1 MAEDDGE
8 ERSQEPTD
16 KRKQDSREEGR
27 VLTSKEAMVFAGFA
41 MATGLVMASAAL
53 MPQALALWRGYL
65 RLDRAALLQDQ
76 IVARSLTAFWEILI
90 VAVVVGLPLAL
101 SALGIQWATGGLH
114 FAPKALGFKP
124 DKLDPLKG
132 LGRMVSVNA
141 LVELVK
147 SVTKVVLLGAVAVT
161 VLRGY
166 LPQMDRLWAVSPVEA
181 AGVLGGALIQLMLAL
196 TLVLLVIG
204 AADLLWQWLTLRKQM
219 MMTFQEVKQ
228 ESKEQNGSPEVK
240 GRLRQLQMEASR
252 RAARQR
258 KALPDVA
265 NATAVITN
273 PTHFA
278 VAIRYVQG
286 DTRAPVI
293 LAMGKGPMAQEIR
306 DRARKHGVTL
316 LRSPLLARALYFTGD
331 IGTEIQ
337 EGLYAAVA
345 AILAHV
351 YRLDR
356 GEAGDLPEIELPP
369 ELRFGENGRPEVP
382 PDSSPNA
389 G

>member
-16 KRKQDSREEGR
+16 KRKQDAQEEGR
-27 VLTSKEAMVFAGFA
+27 VLSSKEAMVFAGFA
-41 MATGLVMASAAL
+41 TATGLVMAAAAL
-53 MPQALALWRGYL
+53 MPHAMSLWRGYL
-65 RLDRAALLQDQ
+65 QLDRATVLQDQ
-76 IVARSLTAFWEILI
+76 ILTRSLSAFWEILI
-90 VAVVVGLPLAL
+90 VAVVAGLPLAFA
-101 SALGIQWATGGLH
+101 ALGIQWATGGLH

-132 LGRMVSVNA
+132 LGRMVSLNA

-147 SVTKVVLLGAVAVT
+147 SVVKVVLLGAIAVT
-161 VLRGY
+161 VLRGD

-181 AGVLGGALIQLMLAL
+181 AGVLGAALIRLMLAL
-196 TLVLLVIG
+196 TLGLLVIG

-228 ESKEQNGSPEVK
+228 EMKEQNGSPEVK

-265 NATAVITN
+265 KATAVITN

-306 DRARKHGVTL
+306 DRARKHGVTT
-316 LRSPLLARALYFTGD
+316 LRSPVLARALYFTGD

-337 EGLYAAVA
+337 EGLYSAVA

-356 GEAGDLPEIELPP
+356 GEAGDPPDIDLPP
-369 ELRFGENGRPEVP
+369 ELRFSENGRAEMP
-382 PDSSPNA
+382 PAA

>member
-8 ERSQEPTD
+8 ERSHEPTD
-16 KRKQDSREEGR
+16 KRKQDAREEGR
-27 VLTSKEAMVFAGFA
+27 VLTSKEAMVFGGFA
-41 MATGLVMASAAL
+41 MATGLVMAAAAL
-53 MPQALALWRGYL
+53 MPQAVALWRDYL

-76 IVARSLTAFWEILI
+76 IAARSLSAFWEILT
-90 VAVVVGLPLAL
+90 VAVVAGLPLAL
-101 SALGIQWATGGLH
+101 AALAIQWGTGGLH
-114 FAPKALGFKP
+114 FAPKALGFKA

-132 LGRMVSVNA
+132 LGRMVSANA

-147 SVTKVVLLGAVAVT
+147 SVLKVVLLGSVALM

-181 AGVLGGALIQLMLAL
+181 AGVLGGALIRLMLAM

-204 AADLLWQWLTLRKQM
+204 AADLLWQWLTLHKQM

-306 DRARKHGVTL
+306 DRARKHGVTM

-331 IGTEIQ
+331 IGMEIQ
-337 EGLYAAVA
+337 EGLYSAVA

-356 GEAGDLPEIELPP
+356 GEAGDLPDIDLPP
-369 ELRFGENGRPEVP
+369 ELRFGENGRAEAP
-382 PDSSPNA
+382 PDA
-389 G
+389 R

>member
-16 KRKQDSREEGR
+16 KRKQDAQEEGR
-27 VLTSKEAMVFAGFA
+27 VLSSKEAMVFAGFA
-41 MATGLVMASAAL
+41 TATGLVMAAAAL
-53 MPQALALWRGYL
+53 MPQAMSMWRGYL
-65 RLDRAALLQDQ
+65 RLDHVTVLQDQ
-76 IVARSLTAFWEILI
+76 IVTRSQSAFWDILI
-90 VAVVVGLPLAL
+90 IAVAAGLPLAL
-101 SALGIQWATGGLH
+101 AALGIQWATGGVH

-124 DKLDPLKG
+124 DKLNPLTG

-147 SVTKVVLLGAVAVT
+147 SVVKVVLLGAVAVT
-161 VLRGY
+161 VLRGD
-166 LPQMDRLWAVSPVEA
+166 LPQMDRLWAASPVEA
-181 AGVLGGALIQLMLAL
+181 AGVLGAALIRLMLAL
-196 TLVLLVIG
+196 TLGLLVIG

-228 ESKEQNGSPEVK
+228 EMKEQNGSPEVK

-258 KALPDVA
+258 KALPDFA

-273 PTHFA
+273 PAHFA

-286 DTRAPVI
+286 ETRAPVI

-306 DRARKHGVTL
+306 DRARKHGVTM
-316 LRSPLLARALYFTGD
+316 LRSPVLARALYFTGD

-351 YRLDR
+351 YRLNR
-356 GEAGDLPEIELPP
+356 GEAGDPPEVDLPP
-369 ELRFGENGRPEVP
+369 ELRFSENGRAEMP
-382 PDSSPNA
+382 PSAS
-389 G
+389 